1 MKTKEEILEYIKK
14 QPWYDKFCKNFVE
27 NSIKQD
33 DGERTLHLNSSLIA
47 RAFTWNCT
55 PEGHEYWS
63 NIHIEYTK
71 WYFKLP
77 VTELTLEQIAEK
89 FNIPVD
95 SLRIK
100 D

>member
-14 QPWYDKFCKNFVE
+14 QPWYDRFCKNFVE
-27 NSIKQD
+27 NSIRQYDGKSALILD
-33 DGERTLHLNSSLIA
+33 DCLIG
-47 RAFTWNCT
+47 RAFTWFYT
-55 PEGHEYWS
+55 PEDRDYWCK
-63 NIHIEYTK
+63 IHAEYTN
-71 WYFKLP
+71 WYFKSS